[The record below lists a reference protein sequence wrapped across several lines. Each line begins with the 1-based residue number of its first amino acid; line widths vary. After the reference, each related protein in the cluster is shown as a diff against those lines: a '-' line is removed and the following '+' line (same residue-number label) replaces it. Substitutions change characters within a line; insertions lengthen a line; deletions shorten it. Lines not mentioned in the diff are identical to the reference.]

1 MISLYIDPGTGSML
15 FTIVI
20 SAISA
25 VVYLV
30 RILIIK
36 LKNMAGI
43 KSQNERNA
51 KKIPIVMFSDNKRY
65 WSTFRPI
72 CEELEKRGQKAVYLT
87 ASPDDQ
93 ALESKFKNIKCEFIG
108 EGNKAFAKMNM
119 LNAGIV
125 LSTTPSLDVFQWKR
139 SKTVDC
145 YVHILHACG
154 DITLYRLYG
163 TDYYDVLLLSG
174 EFQKDQVRELE
185 RQRGLPAK
193 EIRMVG
199 IPYLDTMLKHANNY
213 KRPDMGFTTVLL
225 SPSWGASSLLVKYGE
240 TLIDKLIETGY
251 DIIIRP
257 HPQSF
262 TADKDTIDRLMAKY
276 PETPKLHWNRD
287 NNNFDVLARSDIMI
301 SDYSGIMYDFAFIFN
316 KPVIYTNAQFKKD
329 PYDAWCIEGETWMLS
344 TIRKIGKE
352 LNKDNLEQIKE
363 LIDSCIRDSK
373 ETPMIKEAREETWC
387 NIGKSAELTA
397 DYLIEKLKEIEG
409 GGKKAEK
416 TAKTA
421 KTGKVRTANANN
433 ATNASKNAK
442 KANTAKGGKKGTKA

>member
-1 MISLYIDPGTGSML
+1 MIDLYIDPGTGSML

-25 VVYLV
+25 VVYLI

-36 LKNMAGI
+36 AKNMAGI

-72 CEELEKRGQKAVYLT
+72 CEELEKRGQKAVYMT
-87 ASPDDQ
+87 ASPDDP
-93 ALESKFKNIKCEFIG
+93 ALEAKFKNIKCEFIG

-145 YVHILHACG
+145 YVHILHTCG
-154 DITLYRLYG
+154 DISLYRLYG

-174 EFQKDQVRELE
+174 EFQEKQVRELE
-185 RQRGLPAK
+185 RQRNLPAK

-199 IPYLDTMLKHANNY
+199 IPYLDTMLGHAKNY
-213 KRPDMGFTTVLL
+213 KRQHSDTTTVLL

-240 TLIDKLIETGY
+240 ELIDKLIATGY

-262 TADKDTIDRLMAKY
+262 TADKETIDRLMAKY
-276 PETPKLHWNRD
+276 PETKRLHWNRD

-316 KPVIYTNAQFKKD
+316 KPVIYTNAQFRKD
-329 PYDAWCIEGETWMLS
+329 PYDAWCLEGETWMIS

-352 LNKDNLEQIKE
+352 LKKDNLGQIKE
-363 LIDSCIRDSK
+363 LIDTSIRESK
-373 ETPMIKEAREETWC
+373 ETPVIAEARAETWC
-387 NIGKSAELTA
+387 NIGKSSEIAAE
-397 DYLIEKLKEIEG
+397 YLIEKLAEIEG
-409 GGKKAEK
+409 GNKPEKKEE
-416 TAKTA
+416 TA
-421 KTGKVRTANANN
+421 
-433 ATNASKNAK
+433 
-442 KANTAKGGKKGTKA
+442 

>member
-1 MISLYIDPGTGSML
+1 MINLYIDPGTGSML

-36 LKNMAGI
+36 AKNMAGI

-51 KKIPIVMFSDNKRY
+51 KKLPIVMFSDNKRY

-72 CEELEKRGQKAVYLT
+72 CEELEKRGQKAVYMT
-87 ASPDDQ
+87 ASPDDP
-93 ALESKFKNIKCEFIG
+93 ALEAKFQHIKCEFIG

-119 LNAGIV
+119 LNAAIV

-145 YVHILHACG
+145 YVHVLHTSG
-154 DITLYRLYG
+154 DVTLYRLYG
-163 TDYYDVLLLSG
+163 VDYYDVLLLSG
-174 EFQKDQVRELE
+174 EFQEKQVRELE
-185 RQRGLPAK
+185 RQRNLPAK

-199 IPYLDTMLKHANNY
+199 IPYLDTMLGHAKNY
-213 KRPDMGFTTVLL
+213 QKPQTDTKTVLL

-240 TLIDKLIETGY
+240 SLIDKLIATGY

-262 TADKDTIDRLMAKY
+262 TADKETIDRLMAKY
-276 PETPKLHWNRD
+276 PETKRLHWNRD

-301 SDYSGIMYDFAFIFN
+301 SDYSGIMYDFCFIFN
-316 KPVIYTNAQFKKD
+316 KPVIYANAQFKKD
-329 PYDAWCIEGETWMLS
+329 PYDCWCIEGDTWMVS

-352 LNKDNLEQIKE
+352 LSQDKIDNIKE
-363 LIDSCIRDSK
+363 LIDTSIRESK
-373 ETPMIKEAREETWC
+373 ESPLIEQARNETWC

-397 DYLIEKLKEIEG
+397 DYLIEKLAELEGKNKPEAKEE
-409 GGKKAEK
+409 KA
-416 TAKTA
+416 
-421 KTGKVRTANANN
+421 
-433 ATNASKNAK
+433 
-442 KANTAKGGKKGTKA
+442 

>member
-1 MISLYIDPGTGSML
+1 ML

-25 VVYLV
+25 VVYLI

-36 LKNMAGI
+36 AKNMAGI
-43 KSQNERNA
+43 KNQNERNA
-51 KKIPIVMFSDNKRY
+51 KKLPIVIFSDNKRY

-72 CEELEKRGQKAVYLT
+72 CEELEKRGQKAVYMT
-87 ASPDDQ
+87 ASPDDP
-93 ALESKFKNIKCEFIG
+93 ALESKFKHIKCEFIG

-154 DITLYRLYG
+154 DISLYRLYG
-163 TDYYDVLLLSG
+163 LDYYDALLLSG
-174 EFQKDQVRELE
+174 DFQEKQVRELE
-185 RQRGLPAK
+185 RQRNLPAK

-199 IPYLDTMLKHANNY
+199 IPYLDTMLTHAKKY
-213 KRPDMGFTTVLL
+213 QKPKASTTTVLL
-225 SPSWGASSLLVKYGE
+225 SPSWGASSLLVRYGE
-240 TLIDKLIETGY
+240 TLIDRLVATGY

-262 TADKDTIDRLMAKY
+262 TADKETIDRLMTKY
-276 PETPKLHWNRD
+276 PETSKLHWNRD

-329 PYDAWCIEGETWMLS
+329 PYDAWCLEGETWMLS

-352 LNKDNLEQIKE
+352 LKKDNLGRIKE
-363 LIDSCIRDSK
+363 LIDTSIRESK
-373 ETPMIKEAREETWC
+373 ETPVIAEARAETWC

-397 DYLIEKLKEIEG
+397 DYLIEKLAELENKDKAETAKADKKVE
-409 GGKKAEK
+409 KKAVKKKEA
-416 TAKTA
+416 TA
-421 KTGKVRTANANN
+421 
-433 ATNASKNAK
+433 
-442 KANTAKGGKKGTKA
+442 

>member
-36 LKNMAGI
+36 AKNMAGI

-72 CEELEKRGQKAVYLT
+72 CEELDKRGQRAVYMT

-199 IPYLDTMLKHANNY
+199 IPYLDTMLKHAQNY
-213 KRPDMGFTTVLL
+213 KRQQTGTTTVLL

-262 TADKDTIDRLMAKY
+262 TADKDTVDRLMAKY
-276 PETPKLHWNRD
+276 PETKKLHWNRD

-363 LIDSCIRDSK
+363 LIDSSIRDSK
-373 ETPMIKEAREETWC
+373 ETPMIREARDETWC

-397 DYLIEKLKEIEG
+397 DYLVEKLAEIEG
-409 GGKKAEK
+409 RGRK
-416 TAKTA
+416 TAKA
-421 KTGKVRTANANN
+421 ANAAKKTGKAKNA
-433 ATNASKNAK
+433 KNAK
-442 KANTAKGGKKGTKA
+442 KAKGGKKGTKA

>member
-1 MISLYIDPGTGSML
+1 MKPLFYGCRIGEPKNKAFSRVKRMMNLYIDPGTGSML

-36 LKNMAGI
+36 AKNMAGI

-51 KKIPIVMFSDNKRY
+51 KRIPIVMFSDNKRY

-72 CEELEKRGQKAVYLT
+72 CEELEKRGQKAVYMT
-87 ASPDDQ
+87 ASPDDP
-93 ALESKFKNIKCEFIG
+93 ALEAKFKNIKCEFIG

-163 TDYYDVLLLSG
+163 VDYYDVLLLSG
-174 EFQKDQVRELE
+174 EFQEKQVRELE
-185 RQRGLPAK
+185 RQRNLPAK

-199 IPYLDTMLKHANNY
+199 IPYLDTMLGHAKNY
-213 KRPDMGFTTVLL
+213 KRTPSDTTTVLL
-225 SPSWGASSLLVKYGE
+225 SPSWGVNSLLVKYGE
-240 TLIDKLIETGY
+240 TLIDKLIATGY

-276 PETPKLHWNRD
+276 PETKRLHWNRD

-301 SDYSGIMYDFAFIFN
+301 SDYSGIMYDFAFVFN
-316 KPVIYTNAQFKKD
+316 KPVIYTNAHFKKD

-344 TIRKIGKE
+344 TIRRIGKE
-352 LNKDNLEQIKE
+352 LNKDNIEHIKE
-363 LIDSCIRDSK
+363 LIDTSIRESK
-373 ETPMIKEAREETWC
+373 ETPVIAEARAETWC
-387 NIGKSAELTA
+387 NIGKSSELTA
-397 DYLIEKLKEIEG
+397 DFLIEKLAELEEKN
-409 GGKKAEK
+409 KAETK
-416 TAKTA
+416 PEK
-421 KTGKVRTANANN
+421 KP
-433 ATNASKNAK
+433 AK
-442 KANTAKGGKKGTKA
+442 KEETA